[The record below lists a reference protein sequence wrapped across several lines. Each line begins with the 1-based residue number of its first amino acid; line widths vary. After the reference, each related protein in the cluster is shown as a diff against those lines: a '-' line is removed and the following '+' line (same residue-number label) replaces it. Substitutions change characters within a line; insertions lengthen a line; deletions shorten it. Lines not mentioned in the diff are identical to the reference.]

1 MARIY
6 DIAER
11 IKNGSAKPT
20 VKIDE
25 EHVFKINTSLSAV
38 LFIKNEWKEA
48 ENDKA
53 KDDFDVLQNI
63 IKIALG
69 EEASNYIF
77 EQDPTMAN
85 LSLIVNVIMA
95 AISDISLEEMESA
108 DKADVEAKKSGK
120 KSK

>member
-11 IKNGSAKPT
+11 IKNGNVKPT

-25 EHVFKINTSLSAV
+25 GHEFKINTSLSAV
-38 LFIKNEWKEA
+38 LFIKNEWTASEK
-48 ENDKA
+48 DKD
-53 KDDFDVLQNI
+53 KDEFDVLQNI

-69 EEASNYIF
+69 KDAADYIMG
-77 EQDPTMAN
+77 QDQTIAN

-108 DKADVEAKKSGK
+108 DKVDAEARKSGK